1 MSGDRGSVSGVL
13 VCWSL
18 DLGSTPDR
26 SLSFSFPLD
35 HLGLSMLNSKLNIS
49 IHCLYSLYFP
59 FVDEVVSE
67 AGTHVPPGTSP
78 ETCSIKI
85 SGEIDTVIQFLS
97 VCKYITAKVY
107 LWSYQLHTNCT
118 GLTL

>member
-35 HLGLSMLNSKLNIS
+35 HLGLCMLTSNLGTLCAEYEEVQKLN
-49 IHCLYSLYFP
+49 LLVFP
-59 FVDEVVSE
+59 CAFACGFV
-67 AGTHVPPGTSP
+67 
-78 ETCSIKI
+78 
-85 SGEIDTVIQFLS
+85 
-97 VCKYITAKVY
+97 
-107 LWSYQLHTNCT
+107 
-118 GLTL
+118 

>member
-35 HLGLSMLNSKLNIS
+35 HLGLSILTTKLNDLI
-49 IHCLYSLYFP
+49 C
-59 FVDEVVSE
+59 
-67 AGTHVPPGTSP
+67 P
-78 ETCSIKI
+78 ENRIQDTDDNEDLKFRKI
-85 SGEIDTVIQFLS
+85 IGRI
-97 VCKYITAKVY
+97 
-107 LWSYQLHTNCT
+107 
-118 GLTL
+118 

>member
-35 HLGLSMLNSKLNIS
+35 HLGLSMLTSKLNTPLFCS
-49 IHCLYSLYFP
+49 VRGGSRGGLLGSNEPPFHSTSGSLLLPAVF
-59 FVDEVVSE
+59 D
-67 AGTHVPPGTSP
+67 TQRLRTSP
-78 ETCSIKI
+78 VWLL
-85 SGEIDTVIQFLS
+85 TV
-97 VCKYITAKVY
+97 A
-107 LWSYQLHTNCT
+107 
-118 GLTL
+118 